1 MNEVAHSEV
10 QGVKMGSQD
19 ISYIPQKKVL
29 GGNYKGGSKT
39 ASSITLMIQSLLP
52 TLLFGQVPSKL
63 NISGGTDVNKSPPSQ
78 SIKRIFQTLLSMMNI
93 KFQFNII
100 KPGYY
105 PMGGGE
111 VELLVEPIKQF
122 ITPITLIKNTGIT
135 SIYIEFLLTHDKVNI
150 KDEARSIIKDA
161 KQIIKVCYPNINV
174 ENLKADVETRVV
186 LSKKFKNCYG
196 IIMHGY
202 GENMFVDASYF
213 PDDENLTIEQCA
225 EYCSQNFVDNIKAG
239 GCLDIHHQDQLL
251 LYMALAKGKSQIR
264 VGAAISDH
272 TQAVIYI
279 LQKFLPQLKTSV
291 MPQKEK
297 DLIIYNIIEIEGIA
311 YENK

>member
-1 MNEVAHSEV
+1 MIRRPPRSTHC
-10 QGVKMGSQD
+10 
-19 ISYIPQKKVL
+19 ISSAASDV
-29 GGNYKGGSKT
+29 YKR
-39 ASSITLMIQSLLP
+39 Q
-52 TLLFGQVPSKL
+52 
-63 NISGGTDVNKSPPSQ
+63 
-78 SIKRIFQTLLSMMNI
+78 
-93 KFQFNII
+93 
-100 KPGYY
+100 
-105 PMGGGE
+105 
-111 VELLVEPIKQF
+111 
-122 ITPITLIKNTGIT
+122 
-135 SIYIEFLLTHDKVNI
+135 
-150 KDEARSIIKDA
+150 
-161 KQIIKVCYPNINV
+161 
-174 ENLKADVETRVV
+174 
-186 LSKKFKNCYG
+186 
-196 IIMHGY
+196 
-202 GENMFVDASYF
+202 
-213 PDDENLTIEQCA
+213 